1 MMLRMTFRE
10 YAGTISTQG
19 GLLALGVV
27 TGVLSA
33 RLLGPAG
40 RGELAAVTIWPL
52 ALVFL
57 SSLGINQAIVYYT
70 GKRAYSVSQIHTA
83 SLTVGIAQAIAVLA
97 IGSILLP
104 FSLRQYSSSVRMV
117 GFLLLASTPALIL
130 SGYPASIFQ
139 GQGRPGLFNLIRT
152 SASAFYCVGLVTLY
166 LVHRTS
172 LFTVVTVQAA
182 GYLFAALLGY
192 SILFAKLRPHIN
204 WNPVVARQLGKFGV
218 RAQAANISNYFN
230 QRIDQLIMAL
240 FVRPAELG
248 LYVVAVTLATA
259 VTFFSQ
265 ASGIVTLTR
274 ASSAQGHGAAR
285 VISTSFRITLLWL
298 ALSCALLFMLAP
310 WLINTVFGARFAGS
324 ILACRILLPGMVALG
339 LNQVLYNGACALG
352 KPLLSAYAEGCGMVI
367 TAVGLAIVLPRWGYI
382 GAAAVSTTSYTVTL
396 LVMLFLL
403 RTKAHLTLRT
413 LFGGLGGEESTEVEW
428 QKLGWEPTRRSSAD
442 EMGTDANKSPVSM

>member
-192 SILFAKLRPHIN
+192 SILFEI
-204 WNPVVARQLGKFGV
+204 G
-218 RAQAANISNYFN
+218 
-230 QRIDQLIMAL
+230 
-240 FVRPAELG
+240 
-248 LYVVAVTLATA
+248 
-259 VTFFSQ
+259 
-265 ASGIVTLTR
+265 R
-274 ASSAQGHGAAR
+274 AS
-285 VISTSFRITLLWL
+285 
-298 ALSCALLFMLAP
+298 C
-310 WLINTVFGARFAGS
+310 
-324 ILACRILLPGMVALG
+324 
-339 LNQVLYNGACALG
+339 
-352 KPLLSAYAEGCGMVI
+352 
-367 TAVGLAIVLPRWGYI
+367 
-382 GAAAVSTTSYTVTL
+382 
-396 LVMLFLL
+396 
-403 RTKAHLTLRT
+403 
-413 LFGGLGGEESTEVEW
+413 
-428 QKLGWEPTRRSSAD
+428 
-442 EMGTDANKSPVSM
+442 